1 MHVTRARHFL
11 KFTGIPLVTM
21 TPGAPNPDTGN
32 GSNTA
37 VAKEQE
43 SPIKSAGKCQVVTLW
58 LLSVISAALVAAV
71 THLEIL
77 NWGIPSSQKI
87 SGYKFR

>member
-1 MHVTRARHFL
+1 M
-11 KFTGIPLVTM
+11 TM

-32 GSNTA
+32 GSNKA

-43 SPIKSAGKCQVVTLW
+43 SARKSAGKCQVVTLW
-58 LLSVISAALVAAV
+58 LLSVISAVLVAAV

-77 NWGIPSSQKI
+77 NLGIPSSQKI
-87 SGYKFR
+87 SGYKFIYLL